1 MNLDRY
7 QFCGEFTIEC
17 ANLASAFGIR
27 NLLPNLRLLLT
38 QSYPITEIMLQLI
51 LLLLRQAVHLTC
63 ADDLVPIVSIIHHIF
78 PNRTKETA
86 CR

>member
-17 ANLASAFGIR
+17 ANLASEFGIR
-27 NLLPNLRLLLT
+27 NLLPSLRLLLT

-63 ADDLVPIVSIIHHIF
+63 AEYLVPIVSIIHDVF
-78 PNRTKETA
+78 SYRTKETA
-86 CR
+86 YR